1 MEGISGQRIWR
12 NVGGKFKPGI
22 RLDNDADKIYH
33 GHTAPRASRR
43 PKLEFYTNTVT
54 RPAAAEKRATPVE
67 IDTVL
72 ISSVF
77 KNNLGPDSGPA
88 SLTTMSHSP

>member
-33 GHTAPRASRR
+33 DHTAPRASRR
-43 PKLEFYTNTVT
+43 PKLEFYTNAVT
-54 RPAAAEKRATPVE
+54 RPAAAEKRELP
-67 IDTVL
+67 L
-72 ISSVF
+72 
-77 KNNLGPDSGPA
+77 
-88 SLTTMSHSP
+88 